1 MYSMTLLHE
10 YFETTTKKSGT
21 FVSPRIFA
29 VVTSTSREIITSGK
43 GQIRLALYGF
53 AKMEILL

>member
-10 YFETTTKKSGT
+10 YFETITKKSGT
-21 FVSPRIFA
+21 FVSPRTFA
-29 VVTSTSREIITSGK
+29 VVTSRSREIITSGK
-43 GQIRLALYGF
+43 GQIRLALYDS